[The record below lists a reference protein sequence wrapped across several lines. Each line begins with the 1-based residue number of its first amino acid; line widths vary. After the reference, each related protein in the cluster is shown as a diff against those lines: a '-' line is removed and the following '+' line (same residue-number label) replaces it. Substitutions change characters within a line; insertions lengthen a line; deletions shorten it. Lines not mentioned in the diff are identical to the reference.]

1 MRTRPAFRAALL
13 SISTAAA
20 LLLIP
25 NLAAHAGDE
34 YETALDAAQK
44 LIEEARYDDAIK
56 ELRWAEKLPRGD
68 SYNTYWLL
76 SRAYL
81 GAGATKNVI
90 QMCAKALELAPD
102 DVSRARVHN
111 IEGRAFSNDE
121 GDTKMNF
128 EQAEAEYR
136 TAISFDPNLQ
146 IVHYNLGYLLLR
158 ENKDSEG
165 VSELN
170 IFLTESPDGVE
181 AANARKLI
189 ATPDRARENY
199 APDFSFTTSDGHYI
213 SSDDL
218 RDKVVMVEFWASWS
232 HACDEAAE
240 TLGHISK
247 RYAKDR
253 FVVVDIS
260 IDRDVASWQKAMKQH
275 HQKWIEYRD
284 ADGKLM
290 QLFFGD
296 GPLILPSF
304 TLIDGS
310 GVTRSYRDGWSIAQ
324 SWRIEDDVKK
334 WIKMLPPPL
343 NVPQT
348 PPGPPHH

>member
-1 MRTRPAFRAALL
+1 MRTRTAYRAALA
-13 SISTAAA
+13 SISGAAIF
-20 LLLIP
+20 L
-25 NLAAHAGDE
+25 LAANLNARSDD
-34 YETALDAAQK
+34 YVQALGTAQK
-44 LIEEARYDDAIK
+44 LLDEARYDDAIK
-56 ELRWAEKLPRGD
+56 ELRWAEKLPEGD

-90 QMCAKALELAPD
+90 QMCTKALELAPD
-102 DVSRARVHN
+102 NVSRARVHN
-111 IEGRAFSNDE
+111 IEGRALSNDE

-136 TAISFDPNLQ
+136 TAISFDPNLA
-146 IVHYNLGYLLLR
+146 IAHYNLGFLLLR
-158 ENKDSEG
+158 ENKDAEG
-165 VSELN
+165 LSELN
-170 IFLTESPDGVE
+170 IYLADTPEGVDAE
-181 AANARKLI
+181 NARKLV
-189 ATPDRARENY
+189 ANPDRARENY
-199 APDFSFTTSDGHYI
+199 APDFNFTTADGHYI

-232 HACDEAAE
+232 PASDEAAD

-247 RYAKDR
+247 RYANNR
-253 FVVVDIS
+253 FVVVGIS
-260 IDRDVASWQKAMKQH
+260 IDRDPASWQKAVKRH
-275 HQKWIEYRD
+275 HQKWVEYRD

-310 GVTRSYRDGWSIAQ
+310 GITRSYRDGWSISQ

-334 WIKMLPPPL
+334 WVKMLPPPL
-343 NVPQT
+343 NAPAT
-348 PPGPPHH
+348 PPHH